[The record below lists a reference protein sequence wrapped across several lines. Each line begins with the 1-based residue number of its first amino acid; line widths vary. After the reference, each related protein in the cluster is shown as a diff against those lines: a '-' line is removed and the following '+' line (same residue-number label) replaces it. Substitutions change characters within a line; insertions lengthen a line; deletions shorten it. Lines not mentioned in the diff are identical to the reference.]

1 MTGEFVK
8 LVKDMRAAQKA
19 FFKFRRPLDMQTAVQ
34 LEKEVDRAI
43 KDFEDV
49 NINDGQQDLF

>member
-8 LVKDMRAAQKA
+8 LVKGMRAAQKA

-34 LEKEVDRAI
+34 LEKEVDKAI

-49 NINDGQQDLF
+49 SINDRQQDLF

>member
-34 LEKEVDRAI
+34 LEKEVDKAI
-43 KDFEDV
+43 RGFEHEGK
-49 NINDGQQDLF
+49 NEGQQGLF